1 MEQFQLPLF
10 AATNFV
16 KNLDK
21 AVMRRF
27 DFNLNLTYLTPVQ
40 AKQLFKDTL
49 GPGVLKKHLLHE
61 LYKLT
66 KLTPGDFAIVKRQM
80 KFSKKRMNQE
90 RMLSILQEQNDLKE
104 GGKQKI
110 GFV

>member
-1 MEQFQLPLF
+1 M
-10 AATNFV
+10 
-16 KNLDK
+16 
-21 AVMRRF
+21 
-27 DFNLNLTYLTPVQ
+27 TPVQ

-49 GPGVLKKHLLHE
+49 DLGVLNKHLMHE
-61 LYKLT
+61 LFKLT

-80 KFSKKRMNQE
+80 KFSKKRMTQE

-110 GFV
+110 GFVI

>member
-1 MEQFQLPLF
+1 M
-10 AATNFV
+10 
-16 KNLDK
+16 
-21 AVMRRF
+21 
-27 DFNLNLTYLTPVQ
+27 
-40 AKQLFKDTL
+40 
-49 GPGVLKKHLLHE
+49 HE